1 MQSRRQR
8 LSRPGPLWRQG
19 FDLAERAVG
28 KRLEDLVS
36 TRTFSDALVLVFRGQ
51 NAVYGIFERQTRATL
66 HFWNMPARTDISRLR
81 RQVAELSSEVQRVA
95 ATLEAEQPA
104 RRSAELE
111 GDGLGGAIKRTT
123 SGS

>member
-1 MQSRRQR
+1 LSSR
-8 LSRPGPLWRQG
+8 GPLWRQG

-51 NAVYGIFERQTRATL
+51 NVVYGVFERQTRATL
-66 HFWNMPARTDISRLR
+66 HFWNMPARTDIGKLR
-81 RQVAELSSEVQRVA
+81 RQVGELTAEVQRVA
-95 ATLEAEQPA
+95 ATLEAEQAA

-111 GDGLGGAIKRTT
+111 GDGTGSAIKRTT